1 MVSPVQLR
9 PWAQPETEHSS
20 LDWQSHRALTAAMQA
35 SAGAWQAGLRQL
47 RLWVGIPLLGTVG
60 CCERPL
66 L

>member
-20 LDWQSHRALTAAMQA
+20 LDWQSHRALTAATQA
-35 SAGAWQAGLRQL
+35 SAGTWQAGLRQL
-47 RLWVGIPLLGTVG
+47 RLCVGIPLLGTVG